1 MENKFDFEN
10 YLKNNPL
17 LKEGEVE
24 TIISTIDL
32 MARPLFKSD
41 ETNITI
47 PEGSKIEVLENPF
60 EKDPNASKIRYN
72 DKEYSVTKSKLDNLI
87 ILSKKGMKFKEGDI
101 VKIHGDVAVDVA
113 GGNVTGEIHDGPFE
127 DGTYMVLV
135 GPRKMPKEI
144 NGKFLRP
151 IKKAQ

>member
-1 MENKFDFEN
+1 MNNKFDFEN

-17 LKEGEVE
+17 LKEGE

-47 PEGSKIEVLENPF
+47 SKGSEIEVLENPF

-72 DKEYSVTKSKLDNLI
+72 DKEYAVTKSKLDNLI
-87 ILSKKGMKFKEGDI
+87 ILSKKGG
-101 VKIHGDVAVDVA
+101 
-113 GGNVTGEIHDGPFE
+113 
-127 DGTYMVLV
+127 L
-135 GPRKMPKEI
+135 
-144 NGKFLRP
+144 
-151 IKKAQ
+151 KK